1 MSAFAGIQPTVGA
14 MAAIGLVQGVN
25 SIFLGSMQLHR
36 GIGLFGDHSRQG
48 KERGFEDAVNGEFM
62 QFVQRQV
69 HELGKVALDHQTLAD
84 QAAHHVA
91 HRAELAQRHQ

>member
-1 MSAFAGIQPTVGA
+1 MATLQGA
-14 MAAIGLVQGVN
+14 L

-36 GIGLFGDHSRQG
+36 GVSLLGDHSRQG
-48 KERGFEDAVNGEFM
+48 KERGFEDTVNGEFV
-62 QFVQRQV
+62 QFVQGQV
-69 HELGKVALDHQTLAD
+69 HELGEISLDHQTLAD